1 MDSRCCCSGSSER
14 PRSRS
19 SETPVQSA
27 PSTVIPDQSEG
38 KTGLLPGAL
47 AKPLAASL
55 PSVSTPPPPYSP
67 PAGCHPQ
74 LGGQLPRGLLLTSIP
89 HISMPPGLPLAVG
102 AGSACTLGNRD
113 LLGIVTPRMTCGQW
127 EGRASWV
134 NLPASRLLSWGSS
147 GVCCLRD
154 PLKDQAPSSA
164 AQSRNP
170 LIHTPLPQTL
180 TGTLW
185 KLPHKLRAFKSLTQ
199 NLLWGESRIRLK
211 DFKISSI
218 LERIPSSS
226 QIILSPFS
234 APWTSNLLRN
244 VACPCMLRATSTF
257 YC

>member
-67 PAGCHPQ
+67 PAGCHLQ

-127 EGRASWV
+127 EAGLVGWISRPHGSWV
-134 NLPASRLLSWGSS
+134 EAVLECVVSGIPWRTKLPPQLPRAGTRLSTRPFPKRSLGLFGSS
-147 GVCCLRD
+147 HINYVH
-154 PLKDQAPSSA
+154 SSPWP
-164 AQSRNP
+164 RTCFGENP
-170 LIHTPLPQTL
+170 
-180 TGTLW
+180 
-185 KLPHKLRAFKSLTQ
+185 
-199 NLLWGESRIRLK
+199 E
-211 DFKISSI
+211 
-218 LERIPSSS
+218 
-226 QIILSPFS
+226 
-234 APWTSNLLRN
+234 
-244 VACPCMLRATSTF
+244 
-257 YC
+257 

>member
-67 PAGCHPQ
+67 PAGCHLQ

-127 EGRASWV
+127 EAGLVGWISRPHGSWV
-134 NLPASRLLSWGSS
+134 RQFWSVWSQGSLEGPSSLLS
-147 GVCCLRD
+147 C
-154 PLKDQAPSSA
+154 PEQEPAYPHAPSPNA
-164 AQSRNP
+164 
-170 LIHTPLPQTL
+170 H
-180 TGTLW
+180 W
-185 KLPHKLRAFKSLTQ
+185 DSL
-199 NLLWGESRIRLK
+199 E
-211 DFKISSI
+211 
-218 LERIPSSS
+218 
-226 QIILSPFS
+226 
-234 APWTSNLLRN
+234 APT
-244 VACPCMLRATSTF
+244 
-257 YC
+257 